1 MGGGAKAVADAV
13 RDGHVRSLDGQNH
26 DIVPS
31 VLAPLLLEFF
41 GDS

>member
-1 MGGGAKAVADAV
+1 MGNAAKALADTLP
-13 RDGHVRSLDGQNH
+13 DGHVRSLDGTH

-31 VLAPLLLEFF
+31 ALASVLVEFF